1 MNTNISSS
9 LERLVQNYYL
19 HELHILGDSTHINN
33 RYADKHKSELPS
45 EDEDAI
51 TFLKK
56 LLTRKL
62 HILIHIKISF
72 KNFLNL
78 MINVENMKKMK
89 SAINGLII
97 MNGINISI
105 NLKKIYFHLYG
116 KSILILLAYDHAIDR
131 MTIMLKKAVVMIN

>member
-51 TFLKK
+51 TFFE
-56 LLTRKL
+56 
-62 HILIHIKISF
+62 KIV
-72 KNFLNL
+72 N
-78 MINVENMKKMK
+78 
-89 SAINGLII
+89 
-97 MNGINISI
+97 
-105 NLKKIYFHLYG
+105 KKITYINTHKDFIQKFLELDDQRREHEKDEECDQWPYYNEWNKYIDQFKKNLLPSVWEVY
-116 KSILILLAYDHAIDR
+116 SYLLAYDHAIDR